1 MADTAPKKKIKV
13 PKVVNGIE
21 PMVEIE
27 ADDPGGPAWG
37 PNDKH
42 TLLNHRLPRVDG
54 PVKVSGA
61 AIYSYDVRLP
71 GMLYGRILRSPYAHA
86 RVKKIDESAAR
97 RIPGV
102 QAIATVQG
110 LRARERPAKS
120 GSAGVAAGA
129 EASGKPARSK
139 QPDLPPHEVLYEA
152 EPTAAVAAISPE
164 IADGAIHA
172 LRADFEVL

>member
-1 MADTAPKKKIKV
+1 MADTAPKKKKIKV

-21 PMVEIE
+21 TMVEIE
-27 ADDPGGPAWG
+27 VDDTGGPAWG

-42 TLLNHRLPRVDG
+42 TLLNHRLTRVDG

-102 QAIATVQG
+102 HAIATV
-110 LRARERPAKS
+110 
-120 GSAGVAAGA
+120 
-129 EASGKPARSK
+129 
-139 QPDLPPHEVLYEA
+139 H
-152 EPTAAVAAISPE
+152 
-164 IADGAIHA
+164 
-172 LRADFEVL
+172 